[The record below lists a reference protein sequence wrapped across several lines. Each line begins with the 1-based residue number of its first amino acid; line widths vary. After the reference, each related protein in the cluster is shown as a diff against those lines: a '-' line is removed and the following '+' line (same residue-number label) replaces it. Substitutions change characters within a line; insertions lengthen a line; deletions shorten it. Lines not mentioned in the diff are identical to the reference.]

1 MCALAISYLGRY
13 VRDAESQMYGKM
25 YQLQRDLY
33 LLGFEDI
40 GQYRQVSYK
49 TVQEA
54 SKQATHH
61 GTPKQSRLLKPIPHA
76 VPLFGFSLVL
86 SLLNSTTLHRKTTD
100 LLLIVHMA
108 S

>member
-54 SKQATHH
+54 SEANNSPWYAKAITSSQTH
-61 GTPKQSRLLKPIPHA
+61 SSLIPIIW
-76 VPLFGFSLVL
+76 V
-86 SLLNSTTLHRKTTD
+86 
-100 LLLIVHMA
+100 
-108 S
+108 